1 MGITMTTSPWNL
13 TRDSITVLPM
23 CFQISKRYDNWN
35 CQYSGFEGSRNLAIG
50 HLIRCRNGPLGPY
63 QLSVRPAN
71 NLSIITETERN
82 FLKYRSVG
90 WQTLDHCE
98 WRFRRHLI
106 NITIVR
112 AILKIQT
119 AQMTGR
125 NFFFFF
131 FFFWGGGEDSIYKY
145 HLITMGNSIVEI
157 KRSDDRLIST
167 MGFSTLVR

>member
-1 MGITMTTSPWNL
+1 MGITITTSPWNL

-23 CFQISKRYDNWN
+23 RFQISKRYDNWN

-71 NLSIITETERN
+71 NLSIITETEKN

-125 NFFFFF
+125 NL
-131 FFFWGGGEDSIYKY
+131 GGDSIYRY